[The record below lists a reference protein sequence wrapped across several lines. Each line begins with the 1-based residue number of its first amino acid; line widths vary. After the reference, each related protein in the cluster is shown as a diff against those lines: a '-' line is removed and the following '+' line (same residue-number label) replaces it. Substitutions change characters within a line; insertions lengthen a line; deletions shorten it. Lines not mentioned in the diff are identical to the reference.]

1 MSSILCSSGD
11 IPPDMHRNCLFMIA
25 ATGRCA
31 EGLEAC
37 VVHALGVLVL
47 ALCLEGE
54 VVGEVMTPVVSAEEE
69 ERVRV
74 LDLKGPKV
82 E

>member
-1 MSSILCSSGD
+1 MELGRY
-11 IPPDMHRNCLFMIA
+11 PAVYAQKLFVHDRPKGQHA
-25 ATGRCA
+25 GR
-31 EGLEAC
+31 LDAC
-37 VVHALGVLVL
+37 VVHTLGVLVL

-54 VVGEVMTPVVSAEEE
+54 VVGQVTTLVVSAEEE

-74 LDLKGPKV
+74 ADLERPKV